1 MPNKVGRPVIHNKEE
16 MITLLEKG
24 LSQNAIAKQLGCTQ
38 SHVSKVLKER
48 GLTEPGR
55 MGKNPYGR
63 ENAQKVIDHI
73 TVNGGTIRNAILLLD
88 LNVCDATV
96 RRLAKEQDIDLY
108 SYRHVGT
115 KRRNWA
121 VVKPGF
127 SRASH
132 SEPYIIPVQCTNC
145 GHEMTMKHHQ
155 LVKARPGVCPCCG
168 AS

>member
-1 MPNKVGRPVIHNKEE
+1 MARPISIDREE
-16 MITLLEKG
+16 VMRLTAEG
-24 LSQNAIAKQLGCTQ
+24 VSQNEISKKLGCSQ
-38 SHVSKVLKER
+38 GYVSRLSR
-48 GLTEPGR
+48 DLGLTEPGR
-55 MGKNPYGR
+55 MGRNPSGR
-63 ENAQKVIDHI
+63 GNAQKVIDHI
-73 TVNGGTIRNAILLLD
+73 TVNGGSLRNAILLLD

-96 RRLAKEQDIDLY
+96 RKLAKEQGIDLY
-108 SYRHVGT
+108 TYRHVGT